1 MAHRLQK
8 GSDVAAELVRFVR
21 DDIAAALA
29 AADDGGPLNMRV
41 HAIRQRLKWARSTL
55 RVLHGTLGEEARA
68 ARLAA
73 AAAAQLLS
81 GARDADVAA
90 ASARVLSA
98 TAASAAEAGFDRV
111 ADRLD
116 HEAAAAH
123 RQHLPLAEVK
133 QRLESIAHAVGGFA
147 TDFEGE
153 ALIEGA
159 IKRAYRNGRR
169 AMKRA
174 EMSRGTDDLHGWRK
188 RARHLWHLLR
198 MGRDLI
204 PRRTSP
210 FTASLDRL
218 IEILGLDHDHA
229 LLAERLA
236 LAPHDAALQRQL
248 ALIADRRRG
257 MEADAFSLGADLYD
271 RKPKAFARRYRLRAS
286 PPDAGAATASES

>member
-8 GSDVAAELVRFVR
+8 DSDVAAELVRFVR
-21 DDIAAALA
+21 EDIAAALA
-29 AADDGGPLNMRV
+29 AVDDGGQLDTRV

-55 RVLHGTLGEEARA
+55 RVLQGTLGEEARA
-68 ARLAA
+68 ARVAT

-98 TAASAAEAGFDRV
+98 TAASAADAGFDRV

-116 HEAAAAH
+116 DEAAAAH

-133 QRLESIAHAVGGFA
+133 RRLEAIAHAVSGFS
-147 TDFEGE
+147 TGFDGV
-153 ALIEGA
+153 ALIDGA
-159 IKRAYRNGRR
+159 IKRAYRKGRR

-174 EMSRGTDDLHGWRK
+174 DRSRGTDDLHGWRK

-204 PRRTSP
+204 PRRASR
-210 FTASLDRL
+210 FTASLDQL

-236 LAPHDAALQRQL
+236 LAPHDPGLQRQL

-257 MEADAFSLGADLYD
+257 MEADAFTLGADLYD
-271 RKPKAFARRYRLRAS
+271 RKATAFAHRYRLAR
-286 PPDAGAATASES
+286 